1 MRTRAALL
9 TRRAFV
15 SGLALSTFPAV
26 VAAQT
31 SGYQPTRYARGAK
44 IPPRFQSH
52 IQAQNR
58 ASRATE
64 KVLQADPEY
73 MKTLVINSQL
83 PQAQKSLPARFDWR
97 DAGKVTPVR
106 KQGGCGSCWVF
117 AATAAYEAAYLIATN
132 QTSKQL
138 ELHVSEQQ
146 GLDCSFSE
154 TDCAFGGWHEVVFVY
169 LQYLGE
175 VASDKYTYNSDA
187 PQKGKCVSDFAS
199 RPYYLANWAYV
210 SNDPTLAS
218 DTAIKQAIQTY
229 GPLAASVA
237 ATGDWDFYE
246 KANPNWNKDYP
257 NAVFSGTPTK
267 NLQLSNINHEI
278 LIVGWDD
285 NRGVWLVK
293 NSWGPQ
299 WGDEGYIN
307 LRYGSN
313 YIGFGASWVRALPPD
328 TNKALVA
335 QLKVTNQKS
344 ELLKHYPEFR
354 QLQ

>member
-1 MRTRAALL
+1 MRTRSALL

-15 SGLALSTFPAV
+15 SGLALSHVSRRRRCTDKRLS
-26 VAAQT
+26 T
-31 SGYQPTRYARGAK
+31 DGLRARREILHGSK
-44 IPPRFQSH
+44 VIYRPKQGKPH
-52 IQAQNR
+52 NR
-58 ASRATE
+58 

-73 MKTLVINSQL
+73 MKTLVINSRL
-83 PQAQKSLPARFDWR
+83 PQAQKSLPSRFDWR

-154 TDCAFGGWHEVVFVY
+154 TDCA
-169 LQYLGE
+169 L
-175 VASDKYTYNSDA
+175 VAGTKSCSFIFSISAKSRAINT
-187 PQKGKCVSDFAS
+187 PTIPMLRKRQMCVGLRS

-218 DTAIKQAIQTY
+218 DTAIKQSDSNLRPIGRIGGSHGRLGFLRESRPIGIKT
-229 GPLAASVA
+229 
-237 ATGDWDFYE
+237 
-246 KANPNWNKDYP
+246 YP

-278 LIVGWDD
+278 LIVGWD
-285 NRGVWLVK
+285 
-293 NSWGPQ
+293 
-299 WGDEGYIN
+299 
-307 LRYGSN
+307 
-313 YIGFGASWVRALPPD
+313 
-328 TNKALVA
+328 
-335 QLKVTNQKS
+335 
-344 ELLKHYPEFR
+344 
-354 QLQ
+354 